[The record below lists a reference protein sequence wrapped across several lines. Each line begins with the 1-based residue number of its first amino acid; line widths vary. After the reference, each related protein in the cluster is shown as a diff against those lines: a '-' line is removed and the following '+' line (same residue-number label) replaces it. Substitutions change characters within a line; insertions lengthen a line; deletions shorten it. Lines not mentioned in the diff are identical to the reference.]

1 MAAPQF
7 KAGEEV
13 IVNGKIGTLDTYD
26 EANSVWKVTVTGG
39 TEDAKVE
46 NLTRSTGNFL
56 FSWDSVLLCKLK
68 RCFFE
73 IGLRRHS
80 RKNFPLIFFGEN
92 TLVKMVVKNCFSFFF
107 CSPLTNLDFWADA
120 FVSFT
125 KPKWFFNKLF
135 FFSI

>member
-56 FSWDSVLLCKLK
+56 FS
-68 RCFFE
+68 
-73 IGLRRHS
+73 
-80 RKNFPLIFFGEN
+80 
-92 TLVKMVVKNCFSFFF
+92 
-107 CSPLTNLDFWADA
+107 
-120 FVSFT
+120 
-125 KPKWFFNKLF
+125 
-135 FFSI
+135 

>member
-46 NLTRSTGNFL
+46 NLTRSTGSFL
-56 FSWDSVLLCKLK
+56 FS
-68 RCFFE
+68 
-73 IGLRRHS
+73 
-80 RKNFPLIFFGEN
+80 
-92 TLVKMVVKNCFSFFF
+92 
-107 CSPLTNLDFWADA
+107 
-120 FVSFT
+120 
-125 KPKWFFNKLF
+125 
-135 FFSI
+135 